1 MRNYRLSYD
10 LYIYTLIICYL
21 SKPSI
26 NLFSQELYKL
36 SIPYSYNSLYL
47 PGENELSPLGDT
59 VYFDLLDTTALSDIS
74 FYNTETP
81 SLNSIK
87 KNFYVIDTIIYYP
100 LPDSYD
106 RVKRL
111 YSISL
116 SALKGNISFTF
127 QLSTRANIEQYIR
140 DKFLLI
146 RKTVYDSFKDY
157 LSQLVFDTDL
167 DLEYLSSFRNRVE
180 EDFQPNPP
188 LKYLSALD
196 TNDLKLFNLDSL
208 ENGWKVKK
216 VFVFGVE
223 NLFSVSDSINY
234 DYQCYDGS
242 GIGISYGPGQ
252 ICLLAENYLQ
262 HTQIISLLQSDEILS
277 TDKGPFT
284 YVSGIPTIQQS
295 KKLRR
300 KYGQVN
306 WWKTRFIHHIYSED
320 TNDIGYNGYSSNSLG
335 GYYEPEIMGNKVAYF
350 KKITLK
356 PFSTYY
362 SDHSKTVVSFADLYK
377 NYFYLLTAYDNHFD
391 SQKHSLE
398 YVYHVIKKNP
408 LFEDLKLNDKFT
420 ILGYHI
426 TFGSSGT
433 EFVFLKGLFF
443 STY

>member
-1 MRNYRLSYD
+1 MRKSRISFAI
-10 LYIYTLIICYL
+10 YISVLLIWYL
-21 SKPSI
+21 SEPGF
-26 NLFSQELYKL
+26 NLFSQELYKI

-47 PGENELSPLGDT
+47 PGEKELSPIGDT
-59 VYFDLLDTTALSDIS
+59 IYFDILDTSAINEIN
-74 FYNTETP
+74 FYNVDIP
-81 SLNSIK
+81 PVSSISK
-87 KNFYVIDTIIYYP
+87 KYYVIDTVISYR
-100 LPDSYD
+100 LPN
-106 RVKRL
+106 KKNIPNRL

-116 SALKGNISFTF
+116 SQIHGNLRFSF
-127 QLSTRANIEQYIR
+127 QLGNSPNIDHYIM
-140 DKFLLI
+140 DKIVFI
-146 RKTVYDSFKDY
+146 RKKVYDSFKNY
-157 LSQLVFDTDL
+157 LLQYKFDTDL
-167 DLEYLSSFRNRVE
+167 ELHTNIKEINEAFFHFNRPLSYLSF
-180 EDFQPNPP
+180 
-188 LKYLSALD
+188 LD
-196 TNDLKLFNLDSL
+196 TNDIKLFNLDSL
-208 ENGWKVKK
+208 EFGWKVKK
-216 VFVFGVE
+216 VFVYGVE
-223 NLFSVSDSINY
+223 NLFSLSDSIDY

-242 GIGISYGPGQ
+242 HIDGPGQ

-262 HTQIISLLQSDEILS
+262 QTQKVCLQQRDEILS

-284 YVSGIPTIQQS
+284 YVSGIPTIQQA

-306 WWKTRFIHHIYSED
+306 WWKTRFIHHRYYED
-320 TNDIGYNGYSSNSLG
+320 SNDIGYNGYSSNSLG
-335 GYYEPEIMGNKVAYF
+335 GYYEPEILGNKVAYF

-362 SDHSKTVVSFADLYK
+362 SDHSKTVVSFAELYK

-391 SQKHSLE
+391 SQIHSLD

-408 LFEDLKLNDKFT
+408 LFKDLKLNDKFT